1 VGVLA
6 LLTGQPWLLPSLG
19 PTAYLLAEMPAHPST
34 RPYNI
39 IAGHVLGLA
48 AGFVAVWVTG
58 AVSDQA
64 GVVTGAR
71 VGAAVLAL
79 GLTLLATLVLQAP
92 HPAAGATTLLV
103 ALGALSTPVDAL
115 AVVMGATIV
124 AAMGVG
130 LRGLRLA
137 WWPRRRET
145 HVPAVAGT
153 PAITQPVAPEFRK
166 AA

>member
-58 AVSDQA
+58 GSQ
-64 GVVTGAR
+64 

-103 ALGALSTPVDAL
+103 ALGALSTPLDAL
-115 AVVMGATIV
+115 LVVMGATIV
-124 AAMGVG
+124 AVMGIG